1 MDPLL
6 FSLLMIGGAGLMV
19 VVGGWVVSKL
29 GW

>member
-6 FSLLMIGGAGLMV
+6 FSLLMIGGAGLTV
-19 VVGGWVVSKL
+19 ILGGWVVSKL